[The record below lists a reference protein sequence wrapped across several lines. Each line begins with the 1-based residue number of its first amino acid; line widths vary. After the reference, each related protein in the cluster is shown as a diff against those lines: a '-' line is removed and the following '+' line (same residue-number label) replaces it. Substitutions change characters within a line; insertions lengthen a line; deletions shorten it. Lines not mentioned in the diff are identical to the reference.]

1 MKNPSYYCL
10 LYHTRK
16 NRTNKKYTRN
26 QNLSSAN
33 NVFIPDSLYFL
44 MNLTSGLN
52 VLYTGVTINRGFDLG
67 VLKKVSLFVFTLPL
81 MGCTTIPTSTTDERL
96 ADYTPKVTAA
106 DFKYDPM
113 QTPIAQCYATELGA
127 GDEISGA
134 TLIEDGLSAFVI
146 RAAFARM
153 ATKTIDLQTYIYSN
167 DFSSKV
173 LIGELKRA
181 ADRGVKVRILLDD
194 YGTKSDIVDV
204 MLLNQHPNI
213 EVKVFNPVANRS
225 KLLYYPQFLMDFNRL
240 NSRMHNKLF
249 IVDNIAY
256 ITGGRNVGSN
266 YFYPETASNFS
277 DTDVLFIGDMT
288 KYATASF
295 DEYWNYHLAIPASV
309 FPKATSER
317 AMRKLEKKFA
327 DIEQKSADAI
337 QEYQKI
343 ISRAQREYK
352 DKKFD
357 FSWGHGKFLAD
368 PPAKVEMSMQQKE
381 EYRGDIIQA
390 LQHLWGETTDSVYM
404 SAAYFV
410 PGQGGLEH
418 MLHEEKSG
426 VHMTIVTNSLAST
439 NAPTVYAKWEKYRK
453 KLIESGA
460 DVYEFMLSAENLRGK
475 EHDRER
481 KQSSFSVLHSK
492 TIVFDDD
499 ISWIGS
505 FNLDPRSAY
514 YNTENVAIFESR
526 DFADKLREMIMRDT
540 KTSWHVTLDADGDP
554 VWTGSRPGDKKPRV
568 YTRSPDTTIFRRLW
582 KMITNLVPE
591 KFV

>member
-1 MKNPSYYCL
+1 MFS
-10 LYHTRK
+10 
-16 NRTNKKYTRN
+16 
-26 QNLSSAN
+26 Q
-33 NVFIPDSLYFL
+33 F
-44 MNLTSGLN
+44 
-52 VLYTGVTINRGFDLG
+52 
-67 VLKKVSLFVFTLPL
+67 KKVSMCLVALPL
-81 MGCTTIPTSTTDERL
+81 FGCTTVPTTTRDPRL
-96 ADYTPKVTAA
+96 NGYEAKITDA
-106 DFKYDPM
+106 DFDYDPM
-113 QTPIAQCYATELGA
+113 QTPIAQCYAGELTNGS
-127 GDEISGA
+127 EISGA

-167 DFSSKV
+167 DFTSHI
-173 LIGELKRA
+173 LIGELKKA

-194 YGTKSDIVDV
+194 YGTQSDIVDV
-204 MLLNQHPNI
+204 ILLNQHPNI
-213 EVKVFNPVANRS
+213 EVKVFNTVSNRTR
-225 KLLYYPQFLMDFNRL
+225 LLYYPQFLMDFNRL

-249 IVDNIAY
+249 IVDNVAY

-277 DTDVLFIGDMT
+277 DTDVLFLGDMT
-288 KYATASF
+288 RYATQSF
-295 DEYWNYHLAIPASV
+295 NEYWTHHLAIPASV
-309 FPKATSER
+309 FPKANSKK
-317 AMRKLEKKFA
+317 AMRKLEGKFQRLQTEGA
-327 DIEQKSADAI
+327 DELRK
-337 QEYQKI
+337 YNTI
-343 ISRAQREYK
+343 ISMAQREYK
-352 DKKFD
+352 TKKFD

-368 PPAKVEMSMQQKE
+368 PPQKVEMTMREKE
-381 EYRGDIIQA
+381 LYRGEIITA
-390 LQHLWGETTDSVYM
+390 LQNLWDKTRNNVYL

-418 MLHEEKSG
+418 MLREENSG
-426 VHMTIVTNSLAST
+426 VHLTIVTNSLAST

-475 EHDRER
+475 QHDRER

-514 YNTENVAIFESR
+514 FNTENVAIFESR
-526 DFADKLREMIMRDT
+526 DFAQKLRDMIIKDT
-540 KTSWHVTLDADGDP
+540 QTSWHVTLDDGQP
-554 VWTGSRPGDKKPRV
+554 VWTGMRPGDPAPRV
-568 YTRSPDTTIFRRLW
+568 YHRSPDTTIFRRIL
-582 KMITNLVPE
+582 KVMTRLVPE

>member
-1 MKNPSYYCL
+1 MFL
-10 LYHTRK
+10 L
-16 NRTNKKYTRN
+16 
-26 QNLSSAN
+26 S
-33 NVFIPDSLYFL
+33 
-44 MNLTSGLN
+44 
-52 VLYTGVTINRGFDLG
+52 
-67 VLKKVSLFVFTLPL
+67 LPL
-81 MGCTTIPTSTTDERL
+81 IGCTTVPTTTNDRRL
-96 ADYTPKVTAA
+96 DGYTPKVTPA
-106 DFKYDPM
+106 DFNYDPM
-113 QTPIAQCYATELGA
+113 QTPIAQTYAGELTHG
-127 GDEISGA
+127 ENISGA
-134 TLIEDGLSAFVI
+134 TLIDDGLSAFVI

-173 LIGELKRA
+173 LIGELKNA
-181 ADRGVKVRILLDD
+181 ADRGVRVRILLDD

-213 EVKVFNPVANRS
+213 EVKVFNTVPCRTPG
-225 KLLYYPQFLMDFNRL
+225 LYYPQFLMDFNRL

-277 DTDVLFIGDMT
+277 DTDVLFLGDMT

-295 DEYWNYHLAIPASV
+295 DEYWNHHLAIPADV
-309 FPKATSER
+309 FPKAKSKK
-317 AMRKLEKKFA
+317 AMRKLEAKF
-327 DIEQKSADAI
+327 DEIQQRSADDVRRYNTIIQMAI
-337 QEYQKI
+337 RKFNQKN
-343 ISRAQREYK
+343 
-352 DKKFD
+352 FD

-368 PPAKVEMSMQQKE
+368 PPAKVEMTMTEKQ
-381 EYRGDIIQA
+381 EYRGDIVRA
-390 LQHLWGETTDSVYM
+390 LQHLWDETDNNVYM

-439 NAPTVYAKWEKYRK
+439 NAPTVYAKWEKYRQQ
-453 KLIESGA
+453 LIESGA
-460 DVYEFMLSAENLRGK
+460 DVYEFMLSAENLRGQ

-481 KQSSFSVLHSK
+481 RHNAFSVLHSK
-492 TIVFDDD
+492 TIVFDDR

-514 YNTENVAIFESR
+514 FNTENVAIFESR
-526 DFADKLREMIMRDT
+526 EFAKKLREMILRDAQT
-540 KTSWHVTLDADGDP
+540 AWHVTADENGDT
-554 VWTGSRPGDKKPRV
+554 VWTGMRPGDDAPRV
-568 YTRSPDTTIFRRLW
+568 YHHSPDTTIFRRGW
-582 KMITNLVPE
+582 KILMRLIPE